1 MACLCRAAASNRLSG
16 ETPSARLRAKRKGRF
31 RPARCGPRRLTDSGR
46 AAKFGDQGQAVLAR
60 PCLLGRRQFL
70 NLYVPSQAQSYPLMY
85 ETVTE
90 AWSPASVPVP
100 SKMSQCPRPVVKS
113 SEQWPVALLPDPA

>member
-1 MACLCRAAASNRLSG
+1 MRVPGGGVEPSQWGDAVRSAASRVEREISPG
-16 ETPSARLRAKRKGRF
+16 SLRPAKPNWPGTRCQVVGDRAGRF
-31 RPARCGPRRLTDSGR
+31 APALPPS
-46 AAKFGDQGQAVLAR
+46 
-60 PCLLGRRQFL
+60 RRQFL
-70 NLYVPSQAQSYPLMY
+70 NLYVPSQAQSDPLMY

-90 AWSPASVPVP
+90 AWSPARVPVP

>member
-1 MACLCRAAASNRLSG
+1 MAWLCRAAASNRLSG

-31 RPARCGPRRLTDSGR
+31 SPSSLRLLEANEREARCQVGDPGAGRSRPPLSLRR
-46 AAKFGDQGQAVLAR
+46 
-60 PCLLGRRQFL
+60 CQFL
-70 NLYVPSQAQSYPLMY
+70 NLYVPSQAQSYPLMC

-90 AWSPASVPVP
+90 AWSPARVPVP

>member
-1 MACLCRAAASNRLSG
+1 MAWVCRAAASNRLSG
-16 ETPSARLRAKRKGRF
+16 ETPPLGCEPGGKGEF
-31 RPARCGPRRLTDSGR
+31 RPARCGPRRLSGLGR
-46 AAKFGDQGQAVLAR
+46 AAKSAETERAVSHP
-60 PCLLGRRQFL
+60 PCLLRAGQFL
-70 NLYVPSQAQSYPLMY
+70 NLYVPSQAQSCPLMY

-90 AWSPASVPVP
+90 AWSPARVPVP